1 MRERKDAGR
10 KGGSKPGGIKN
21 RRYAGQWTGEI
32 QERWDARK
40 VRCRIGEMQARR
52 DVRME
57 GCRKVGMQEK
67 RGAGKEGCRKG
78 GVQERRGA
86 EKEGCREGWVQER
99 TSFCVVIVLYNSHKQ
114 LPFSYS
120 I

>member
-1 MRERKDAGR
+1 
-10 KGGSKPGGIKN
+10 
-21 RRYAGQWTGEI
+21 
-32 QERWDARK
+32 
-40 VRCRIGEMQARR
+40 MQARS

-57 GCRKVGMQEK
+57 GCRKVEMQEK